1 MKELASSPDRGTF
14 QRDAYIQ
21 RALEEG
27 KSIDDPDVQRMIK
40 FYNDWS
46 ENAKQREVD
55 PEWQKQNLEWDLRT
69 TPWIIEKCN
78 VDHYAQNLYAA
89 MCNVRWQKREV
100 IPILKDEHWS
110 CSWRSAGGIVADLQG
125 KGDYIDWYCS
135 GIVNRDPLEDGEW
148 ERMTLEQQT
157 YYKESLAFVGEGM
170 ITDEILADLKKL
182 GWIFREG
189 DFDKMR

>member
-1 MKELASSPDRGTF
+1 MIELASSPDRGTF

-21 RALEEG
+21 RALEAG
-27 KSIDDPDVQRMIK
+27 KSMDDPDVQRMIK
-40 FYNDWS
+40 FYNDWT

-55 PEWQKQNLEWDLRT
+55 PEWQQQNLEWDLRT

-78 VDHYAQNLYAA
+78 ADYYAQNLYAA
-89 MCNVRWQKREV
+89 MCNIRWQKREV

-135 GIVNRDPLEDGEW
+135 GIGNYMSDDDTTDGSEN
-148 ERMTLEQQT
+148 L
-157 YYKESLAFVGEGM
+157 LAKGYVPEGTV
-170 ITDEILADLKKL
+170 TDEIENDLYVL
-182 GWIFREG
+182 GWVHSEWP
-189 DFDKMR
+189 DDCKDTV